1 MIGQPNLAKYTLL
14 EEFGK
19 YVDTFFAFG
28 QENQVA
34 TASIAERIEPFTM
47 HDAYH
52 LRDDSR
58 KSKTLADFAA
68 CVATVLACEWGYLTL
83 RSFWTYWSSDYCPW
97 N

>member
-1 MIGQPNLAKYTLL
+1 MIGQPNPAKYTLL
-14 EEFGK
+14 EGFGK
-19 YVDTFFAFG
+19 CMDTFFGFA

-34 TASIAERIEPFTM
+34 TASIAELIEPFTT

-68 CVATVLACEWGYLTL
+68 CVATALT
-83 RSFWTYWSSDYCPW
+83 
-97 N
+97 